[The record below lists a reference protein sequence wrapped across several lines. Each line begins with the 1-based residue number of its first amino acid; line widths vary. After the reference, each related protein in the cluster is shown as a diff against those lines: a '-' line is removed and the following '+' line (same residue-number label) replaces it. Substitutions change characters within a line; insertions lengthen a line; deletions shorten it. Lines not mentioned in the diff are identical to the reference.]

1 MSFSISAV
9 TDNDRDLVSED
20 KKGKLKMEHDKGR
33 RKLLTTETLKT
44 GDDFWTT
51 TAHSIMQ

>member
-20 KKGKLKMEHDKGR
+20 KKGKLKIGDDMGR
-33 RKLLTTETLKT
+33 RKLLTDRDSQNTR
-44 GDDFWTT
+44 
-51 TAHSIMQ
+51 